1 MSNFS
6 DFFGGGGI
14 KSIQRGVTTPPTQ
27 AEVLVTVAAVNPAKA
42 MLNLLSNMSD
52 PDYSSAVSLR
62 LVNATT
68 IGVTSSFHISQG
80 RACSWELIEFA

>member
-27 AEVLVTVAAVNPAKA
+27 DEVLVTVAAVNPAKA

-52 PDYSSAVSLR
+52 PANISAVSLR

-68 IGVTSSFHISQG
+68 IGIISTSNAVQG

>member
-14 KSIQRGVTTPPTQ
+14 KSIQRGVTTPPTN

-42 MLNLLSNMSD
+42 MLNLLYSRSD
-52 PDYSSAVSLR
+52 TDNSSVVSLR

-68 IGVTSSFHISQG
+68 IGVTSSFGASQG